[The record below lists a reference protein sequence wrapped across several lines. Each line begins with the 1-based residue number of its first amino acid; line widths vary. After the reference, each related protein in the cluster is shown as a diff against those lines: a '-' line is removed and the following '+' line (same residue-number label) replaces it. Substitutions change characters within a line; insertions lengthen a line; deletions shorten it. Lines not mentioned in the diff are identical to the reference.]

1 MKAMFTMC
9 LVCAEYRMELSKTDI
24 VPPFK
29 ELVVSWAAHRQ
40 VITVLCSHSL
50 GSKSKA
56 DLAGILE
63 SDIPEF

>member
-40 VITVLCSHSL
+40 VITVLCSQQSVQ
-50 GSKSKA
+50 
-56 DLAGILE
+56 
-63 SDIPEF
+63 

>member
-1 MKAMFTMC
+1 MC

-40 VITVLCSHSL
+40 VITVLCSQQSVQL
-50 GSKSKA
+50 RNVGVIR
-56 DLAGILE
+56 GGFTE
-63 SDIPEF
+63 EMT